1 MDMTPVQLRPS
12 FRERLQAWYP
22 NNCGNS
28 PGDQRQ
34 IRIDDQTPDDASDG
48 FCTIQ
53 IKVHNSAKGTFT
65 LKVENVPFDDDVEAA
80 VKNLGGTWT
89 ENSLGKSFSITLTV
103 ESASRVKIMARK
115 IRSVIGRGKQYLNSD
130 WKLMA
135 PRTAG
140 SLEHFARM
148 LSDACRESIRRPLS
162 STKPK

>member
-1 MDMTPVQLRPS
+1 MTTVQVRPS
-12 FRERLQAWYP
+12 FSERLKAWYP
-22 NNCGNS
+22 DKSGSS
-28 PGDQRQ
+28 PGDQFQ
-34 IRIDDQTPDDASDG
+34 IRIDDQTPEDASDG

-53 IKVHNSAKGTFT
+53 IKVHNSGKGIFT

-89 ENSLGKSFSITLTV
+89 ESSLGKSFSITLTV
-103 ESASRVKIMARK
+103 ESASIIRIMARR

-140 SLEHFARM
+140 SLQHFAKM
-148 LSDACRESIRRPLS
+148 LSQANQASR
-162 STKPK
+162 K